1 MWVHNSLCERPGWE
15 LKMGSEDTAQGLEG
29 GKQAVEKLFE
39 VNQQIRVADV
49 DSSKIYLI
57 IEFYNNL

>member
-1 MWVHNSLCERPGWE
+1 
-15 LKMGSEDTAQGLEG
+15 MGSEDTAQGLEG

-49 DSSKIYLI
+49 DSPQNL
-57 IEFYNNL
+57 FYYRAL